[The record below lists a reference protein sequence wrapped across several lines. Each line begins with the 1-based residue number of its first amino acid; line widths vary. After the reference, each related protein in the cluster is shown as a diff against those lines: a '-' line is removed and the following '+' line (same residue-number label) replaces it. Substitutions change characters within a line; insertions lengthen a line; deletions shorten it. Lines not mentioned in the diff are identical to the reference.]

1 MELLDIKET
10 ARRLNTSPEHVRGL
24 VEDGRLRFVNIG
36 RGAKRPRYRF
46 TDIDVADFIES
57 NRRLEEAPCQFSR
70 SRGVRT
76 TNSISSSVGVGFT
89 AQRNARVA
97 KRQKSSKL

>member
-1 MELLDIKET
+1 MELLDIREA

-46 TDIDVADFIES
+46 TEVDIADFIES
-57 NRRLEEAPCQFSR
+57 NRKLEEAPCQFSR

-76 TNSISSSVGVGFT
+76 TNSISNSAVVGFT
-89 AQRNARVA
+89 AQRNARLA
-97 KRQKSSKL
+97 ERQKSSKR